1 MDYLT
6 GASHVADWVLH
17 DSQFLAVVSPGS
29 YKKAKDSA
37 RHPQRRLPAVSEC
50 LGTCCHANCWS
61 AAACGGIESPRPQR
75 SRWWMKERLW
85 IHESTSLTRSI
96 RYFTALDI
104 SIHGIMPI
112 VHYHRLYCLSK
123 IVLSSNWHLE
133 AIWGNAYDLHLA
145 YKLNTLIQITHHS
158 SFQPIQTSVDAPD
171 TITDLPGR
179 GTLRWK
185 AWWFL
190 RKSVMAL
197 ELSGRTFTGVK
208 DSYLLIC

>member
-1 MDYLT
+1 MMNERAFVNPRIHKSDQIDKILY
-6 GASHVADWVLH
+6 S
-17 DSQFLAVVSPGS
+17 S
-29 YKKAKDSA
+29 
-37 RHPQRRLPAVSEC
+37 RHLN
-50 LGTCCHANCWS
+50 TWHHAY
-61 AAACGGIESPRPQR
+61 R
-75 SRWWMKERLW
+75 
-85 IHESTSLTRSI
+85 
-96 RYFTALDI
+96 AL
-104 SIHGIMPI
+104 S
-112 VHYHRLYCLSK
+112 LYCLSK

-197 ELSGRTFTGVK
+197 ELSGRHIHRCQR
-208 DSYLLIC
+208 LLSLLGEYRWWRYQGYMIGHSATVLCGTSILHLM

>member
-1 MDYLT
+1 MPPLAPCKEFISLPYIWFWFGLQNGLSHRSLT
-6 GASHVADWVLH
+6 FGWLGSSLH

-61 AAACGGIESPRPQR
+61 AAACGSIESPRPQR

-85 IHESTSLTRSI
+85 IPESTSLTRSI

-112 VHYHRLYCLSK
+112 VHYHYTVSPR
-123 IVLSSNWHLE
+123 
-133 AIWGNAYDLHLA
+133 
-145 YKLNTLIQITHHS
+145 
-158 SFQPIQTSVDAPD
+158 
-171 TITDLPGR
+171 
-179 GTLRWK
+179 
-185 AWWFL
+185 
-190 RKSVMAL
+190 
-197 ELSGRTFTGVK
+197 
-208 DSYLLIC
+208 